1 MKSRW
6 FPIPEIRKVDRSWRL
21 NDLLRAAGISA
32 PANSS
37 DPVITHLT
45 DNSRAAGPG
54 TLFVA
59 VRGTSQDGH
68 RYLKQAAEQGACAA
82 VVEPAE
88 QVPAGMARVETAST
102 RQVLGP
108 LAHAYYGFPSRHLK
122 VTGVTGTKGK
132 TTVTW
137 LAHYLL
143 ESAGVPAG
151 LIGTICNKIRS
162 EEFPSQNTT
171 PGAIELAAL
180 LARMVENGVRAC
192 VMEVSSHA
200 LDQDRTLGVEWHA
213 GVFTN
218 LDGEHLDYHG
228 TLENYLQAK
237 LKLIRSLTNSATA
250 IINADDSVSDQA
262 ARAAAGAG
270 AVWTYALKTPARF
283 RLKRFESSLNG
294 TRCEWETPQGI
305 ISVQTPLIGSHNMEN
320 WMAAAAIL
328 LTLGVPLEASARG
341 ALKFPGVPG
350 RLERISA
357 GQSFPVF
364 VDYAHTE
371 GSLRR
376 VLEELR
382 AIGKY
387 RIITVFGCGG
397 NRDKTKRPRMGRAAA
412 ELSDEVIITSD
423 NPRREEPEQIAREV
437 ADGARGL
444 ATPCRIVLDR
454 REAIQKALDSADERS
469 LVLIAG
475 KGHESG
481 QIFASATVPFDD
493 RQVAREILLATRTQR
508 A

>member
-1 MKSRW
+1 M
-6 FPIPEIRKVDRSWRL
+6 DRSWRL
-21 NDLLRAAGISA
+21 NELLRAAGILV
-32 PANSS
+32 PENNPN
-37 DPVITHLT
+37 PVITHLT
-45 DNSRAAGPG
+45 DDSRAAGPG

-68 RYLKQAAEQGACAA
+68 RYLKQAAQQGACAA
-82 VVEPAE
+82 VVEPGE
-88 QVPAGMARVETAST
+88 QVPSDMVRIETIST
-102 RQVLGP
+102 RQIVGP
-108 LAHAYYGFPSRHLK
+108 LAQAYYEFPSRRLK
-122 VTGVTGTKGK
+122 VAGVTGTKGK

-143 ESAGVPAG
+143 EAAGVPAG

-180 LARMVENGVRAC
+180 LARMVDNGVQAC

-200 LDQDRTLGVEWHA
+200 LDQDRVRGVEWHA

-237 LKLIRSLTNSATA
+237 LKLMQSLTKSATA
-250 IINADDSVSDQA
+250 IINADDPVSDQA
-262 ARAAAGAG
+262 VRAAAGAG
-270 AVWTYALKTPARF
+270 VVWTYALKAPALF
-283 RLKRFESSLNG
+283 HLKRFESSLAG

-305 ISVQTPLIGSHNMEN
+305 VSVQTPLIGSHNMEN

-328 LTLGVPLEASARG
+328 FSLGVPLEASAQG

-350 RLERISA
+350 RLERVNA
-357 GQSFPVF
+357 GQPFPVF

-437 ADGARGL
+437 AEGARGL
-444 ATPCRIVLDR
+444 ATPCRIILDR
-454 REAIQKALDSADERS
+454 RGAIQKAIDSADERS

-481 QIFASATVPFDD
+481 QIFASVTVPFDD
-493 RQVAREILLATRTQR
+493 RQVAREILSAARTQR